1 MSFTVSGIDGW
12 LHLLAFLL
20 FLLAAFAGWAWWG
33 GAEGAPAYRPR
44 VWPFCVAL
52 GLCLEALSQLV
63 H

>member
-12 LHLLAFLL
+12 LHLIAFLL
-20 FLLAAFAGWAWWG
+20 FLVAAIAAWLWA
-33 GAEGAPAYRPR
+33 GAEAAPAYRPR
-44 VWPFCVAL
+44 VWPFCVAA